1 MEIAMLIDYVPLF
14 VILVLAV
21 AMGVLILLIDK
32 FLGPHRPTEKKGKPY
47 ESGMM
52 PYGEAVRRIHVRYY
66 LVAVLFI
73 LFDVDVIFFLPWA
86 VSFRKLGV
94 LGFVEMLVFVAIL
107 AVGFIYIWKKGA
119 LEWE

>member
-1 MEIAMLIDYVPLF
+1 MLIDYVPLF
-14 VILVLAV
+14 VIFILAV

-32 FLGPHRPTEKKGKPY
+32 IFGPKRPTLKKGQPY
-47 ESGMM
+47 ESGMV
-52 PYGEAVRRIHVRYY
+52 PYGEGIRRVNVRYY

-73 LFDVDVIFFLPWA
+73 LFDVEVVFLLPWA
-86 VSFRKLGV
+86 VAFRKLGI
-94 LGFVEMLVFVAIL
+94 FAFIEMLIFVAIL

>member
-1 MEIAMLIDYVPLF
+1 L
-14 VILVLAV
+14 
-21 AMGVLILLIDK
+21 
-32 FLGPHRPTEKKGKPY
+32 GKPY

-73 LFDVDVIFFLPWA
+73 LFDVDVIFFFPWA